1 MKKLIGMIVIL
12 LTLILSV
19 IYRQLTARPV
29 REKQSR
35 TYIPAALREGITL
48 SCLLLQ

>member
-29 REKQSR
+29 REEQSR
-35 TYIPAALREGITL
+35 AYIPVALREGMTL
-48 SCLLLQ
+48 SCLFLQ

>member
-12 LTLILSV
+12 LTLILS
-19 IYRQLTARPV
+19 ILYRQLTARPV
-29 REKQSR
+29 KEKPGR
-35 TYIPAALREGITL
+35 AYIPGVIREGMAI

>member
-19 IYRQLTARPV
+19 IYRQLTARPA
-29 REKQSR
+29 REKLSR
-35 TYIPAALREGITL
+35 TCIPVALREGMTL
-48 SCLLLQ
+48 SYMLLQ

>member
-29 REKQSR
+29 KEKQPRADISVV
-35 TYIPAALREGITL
+35 LREGMTL
-48 SCLLLQ
+48 SCLYLQ

>member
-12 LTLILSV
+12 LTFILSI

-29 REKQSR
+29 REKQPRSC
-35 TYIPAALREGITL
+35 IPVVLREGVAL
-48 SCLLLQ
+48 SYLLLQ